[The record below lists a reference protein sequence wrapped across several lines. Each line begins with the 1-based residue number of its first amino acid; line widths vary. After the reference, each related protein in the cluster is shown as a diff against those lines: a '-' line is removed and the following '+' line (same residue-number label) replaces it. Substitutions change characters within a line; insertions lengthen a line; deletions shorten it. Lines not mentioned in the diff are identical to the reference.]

1 MRVVWWCGVLAAVV
15 LLGGCGGG
23 GGRLQVK
30 DPDDLPVS
38 CVGKPNPG
46 HCRGRIRKYYFD
58 YRDNRCKPFAYSG
71 CGGRVPFET
80 LEDCVHYCGATP

>member
-23 GGRLQVK
+23 GVQVM

-38 CVGKPNPG
+38 CVGKPHPG
-46 HCRGRIRKYYFD
+46 NCRGHYRKYYFD
-58 YRDNRCKPFAYSG
+58 YRDNRCKPFSYSG

-80 LEDCVHYCGATP
+80 LEDCINYCGATR

>member
-1 MRVVWWCGVLAAVV
+1 MRVVWWCGVLAVV

-23 GGRLQVK
+23 AVQVK

-38 CVGKPNPG
+38 CVGKPHPG
-46 HCRGRIRKYYFD
+46 HCHGRFRKYYFD
-58 YRDNRCKPFAYSG
+58 YRDNRCKPFNYSG

-80 LEDCVHYCGATP
+80 LEDCINYCGATP